1 VQFYEDMSSKQS
13 ENETVIDLKTK
24 EIEANKNLLIELTT
38 TNQHLQKQNEIIIKD
53 MASNNEKNETDLKKK

>member
-53 MASNNEKNETDLKKK
+53 MASNNEKNENDLKKK